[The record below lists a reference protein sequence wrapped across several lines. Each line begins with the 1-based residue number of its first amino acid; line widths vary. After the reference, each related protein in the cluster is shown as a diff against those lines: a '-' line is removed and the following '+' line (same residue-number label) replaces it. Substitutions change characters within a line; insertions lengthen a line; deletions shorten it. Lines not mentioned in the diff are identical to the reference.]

1 MVPIAW
7 LLFSGEKL
15 PHGKLESFVVFI
27 SAAGL
32 IAFIFYLPMF
42 FENGFFNGCRALIQE
57 GRWEFLGFF
66 SSFLRGTLRW
76 IPQVMLPGGMILL
89 LIGSGLMIFKKQG
102 RPFIFLSL
110 WFFVLQEFNGN
121 LISFSARYLVIAW
134 IPLLVAQGYLLG
146 SLKGKGFYLFLFFWW
161 WRQPVL

>member
-1 MVPIAW
+1 
-7 LLFSGEKL
+7 
-15 PHGKLESFVVFI
+15 
-27 SAAGL
+27 
-32 IAFIFYLPMF
+32 
-42 FENGFFNGCRALIQE
+42 
-57 GRWEFLGFF
+57 
-66 SSFLRGTLRW
+66 
-76 IPQVMLPGGMILL
+76 MLPGGMILL

-146 SLKGKGFYLFLFFWW
+146 SLKGKGFYLSLLIFLVVATAGFIKFSPAVAF
-161 WRQPVL
+161 RHNHALQVDFCSLGGGPDRTGCVHHCIGRDHHDRILREKDDVNKALGL